1 MAEKS
6 LKNMNIDK
14 ATQEKIVQL
23 QLAEQNLTNFA
34 LQRQQIQA
42 QIAEVEN
49 ALAELKNTD
58 KAFKIIGSV
67 MIQADKQ
74 ELQKELQDKKELLE
88 LRVKSIEKQE
98 SKLKEKVQQLQQEVL
113 KKIQ

>member
-1 MAEKS
+1 MAEKG